1 MIIFDPHQPQGGW
14 QGGGLTAHTLIVF
27 SRHLCDA
34 FFMVAQCD
42 TIKKQDG
49 FAQDTYVSS
58 IAKTINNPREGIA
71 DAGTADD
78 MYRRSK
84 HPQVT

>member
-14 QGGGLTAHTLIVF
+14 QGGGLTAHTLNVF
-27 SRHLCDA
+27 PRHLCDA

-49 FAQDTYVSS
+49 FAQDTNVSRM
-58 IAKTINNPREGIA
+58 AKTIYNPREGIA

-78 MYRRSK
+78 MYQRSK
-84 HPQVT
+84 QPQVT